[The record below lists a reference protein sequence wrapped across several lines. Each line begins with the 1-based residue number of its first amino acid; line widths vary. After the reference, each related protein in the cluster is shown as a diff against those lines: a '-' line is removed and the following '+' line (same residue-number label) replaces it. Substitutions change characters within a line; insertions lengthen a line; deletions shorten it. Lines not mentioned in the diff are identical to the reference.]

1 MDSGD
6 APVSVLVPTG
16 DHYALQVG
24 ARALRGYCAP
34 VLTSLLVSFR
44 EDSTGKAKQNNNN
57 NKPPT
62 ICWAES
68 EMSRKEQKCPLEG
81 DKQQWISLKLKLF
94 KIAGLKRFV
103 FWKANKPAISKQS
116 CPLLQANL
124 TADQGSKYI
133 KIFYPIICFDQ
144 LTTILKIQSWGSWQ
158 VQLPN
163 FIEEFFFS
171 LFPFFHPV
179 NTAAY
184 AQTVMGFLYAH
195 DCYDHV
201 NLLVL
206 RRSELLKH
214 YNSHYSRAHV
224 GFRSQWTYASEW
236 MPKLLFMDLI

>member
-1 MDSGD
+1 M
-6 APVSVLVPTG
+6 
-16 DHYALQVG
+16 
-24 ARALRGYCAP
+24 CI
-34 VLTSLLVSFR
+34 F
-44 EDSTGKAKQNNNN
+44 KAKIVQSS
-57 NKPPT
+57 K
-62 ICWAES
+62 IEKVFLLKS
-68 EMSRKEQKCPLEG
+68 
-81 DKQQWISLKLKLF
+81 QQTHEHTKL
-94 KIAGLKRFV
+94 
-103 FWKANKPAISKQS
+103 PALS
-116 CPLLQANL
+116 QANL
-124 TADQGSKYI
+124 AADQGSKYI

-144 LTTILKIQSWGSWQ
+144 LTTILKIQSWSSWQ

-163 FIEEFFFS
+163 FIEEFFFF

-179 NTAAY
+179 NAAAY